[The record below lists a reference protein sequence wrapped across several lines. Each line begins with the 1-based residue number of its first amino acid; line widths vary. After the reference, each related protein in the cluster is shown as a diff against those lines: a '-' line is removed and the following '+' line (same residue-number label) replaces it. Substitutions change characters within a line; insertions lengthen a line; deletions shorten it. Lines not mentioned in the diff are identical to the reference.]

1 MPFNKR
7 RYKRS
12 GEYDPLISDVILASA
27 PSHVK
32 VIKAPRGVD
41 MGDRVDWIVQG
52 RTISSRIQDVRY
64 ESKPNFTLRDTPFPG
79 GVTENHLFLY
89 DASSP
94 PLFLSA
100 FGNVRSGETPSL
112 SSWFIVDLMRW
123 RAQEQERM
131 RGRRLPVPDG
141 TFFYRYDVADYDD
154 ILVASCPRYTEPPSR
169 AGEVQL
175 SLENR

>member
-1 MPFNKR
+1 MPYDKR
-7 RYKRS
+7 RHIRS
-12 GEYDPLISDVILASA
+12 GEYNQLIRDVILASA
-27 PSHVK
+27 SAHVK
-32 VIKAPRGVD
+32 VIQAPRGVD

-52 RTISSRIQDVRY
+52 KTISSRIQDARY

-79 GVTENHLFLY
+79 GPTERQLFLY

-100 FGNVRSGETPSL
+100 FGNMRSGETPSL
-112 SSWFIVDLMRW
+112 SSWFIVDLVRW

-131 RGRRLPVPDG
+131 RGRRLSVPKDG
-141 TFFYRYDVADYDD
+141 TFFYRYDVAGYDD

-175 SLENR
+175 AFRS